1 MKNYSGANL
10 FRGAAATVAGRF
22 RAGRTTGR
30 STRTAHGSANATLLF
45 RRELE
50 NVVDQKFCMVLII
63 ALERSGRR
71 SGENPVTVIALE
83 EARRHGGA
91 WSDGLRVEHPT
102 FHPIGL
108 QATAGLE
115 EVGSSREAIV
125 GRISGGVALQARSGC
140 GAREAARHFRFLAG
154 QDGNRRRDVREGRA
168 RKSPEGSDQP
178 SERGSG

>member
-10 FRGAAATVAGRF
+10 FRGAAAPVAGRF

-50 NVVDQKFCMVLII
+50 NVVDQKLGVILII

-71 SGENPVTVIALE
+71 SGENPVAVIALE
-83 EARRHGGA
+83 EARRHGRA
-91 WSDGLRVEHPT
+91 RSNGLRVEHPT

-108 QATAGLE
+108 QAAAGLE
-115 EVGSSREAIV
+115 EIG
-125 GRISGGVALQARSGC
+125 SGGETIVSRITRSVALQARSG
-140 GAREAARHFRFLAG
+140 GAAEEAARHFGFLCG
-154 QDGNRRRDVREGRA
+154 QDGNLFRNVPGGVAGERLG
-168 RKSPEGSDQP
+168 GSKP
-178 SERGSG
+178 IFKLVF